1 MYFLRSEDR
10 LTFKERIKNIKR
22 SDAVDKIFCKI
33 ISVLAGYSITRG
45 DFDTYK
51 GNIPS
56 VIVYRGIIKDVKW
69 E

>member
-1 MYFLRSEDR
+1 M
-10 LTFKERIKNIKR
+10 KNIKR